1 MSHATGN
8 PPPEN
13 QASLALDALVDQLV
27 AYHGDDV
34 ALASSDDTGVRAVRR
49 LVEGELAAIQPRL
62 EGNEDRQRLA
72 HLGRWLEQ
80 EIARLAPVFEARHE
94 RLLPSWAL
102 DHPNSRLHHQGRL
115 LLSNA
120 IGRDLEG
127 PHVDEPLD
135 PACDLA
141 SLMVG
146 LESRHEEG
154 LARQVLDLYLSLSG
168 DYEITRLL
176 SLFRVCHA
184 LSGARRSLERRDLAG
199 EDLEHPALLAETM
212 AECRRFLALAEAHAD
227 FRFPSLVISVG
238 MSGSGKSRFTRGL
251 VEGLGGVRLCSDV
264 ERRRLV
270 ESDSVSNAD
279 LFSEET
285 THHTYQRLA
294 SLAGI
299 LLDAGLVACVDGT
312 FLRRWQRDLLR
323 QQAEARGLPCLLV
336 SFEADDATLK
346 GRIEKRAHR
355 QGVARED
362 SLAVLARQQAEFE
375 PFGEEERF
383 HLVHLDSTAD
393 NAGETLAGLIR
404 EHVRL

>member
-1 MSHATGN
+1 MSHTTGN
-8 PPPEN
+8 PPLDNPAPLE
-13 QASLALDALVDQLV
+13 LDALVDQLV
-27 AYHGDDV
+27 AYHGGDI
-34 ALASSDDTGVRAVRR
+34 ALASSDDTGIRAVRR
-49 LVEGELAAIQPRL
+49 LVEGELAAIRLRL
-62 EGNEDRQRLA
+62 EGHEDRQRLV
-72 HLGRWLEQ
+72 HLGGWLEQ
-80 EIARLAPVFEARHE
+80 EIARLTPVFEARYE

-102 DHPNSRLHHQGRL
+102 AHPHSRLHHQGRL

-141 SLMVG
+141 SLLLG
-146 LESRHEEG
+146 LESRHEEN
-154 LARQVLDLYLSLSG
+154 LARRVLDRYLSLSG
-168 DYEITRLL
+168 DYEMTRLL

-184 LSGARRSLERRDLAG
+184 LSGVRRSLERRDSAG

-212 AECRRFLALAEAHAD
+212 AECRRFLDLAEAHAD
-227 FRFPSLVISVG
+227 FRFPPLVISVG
-238 MSGSGKSRFTRGL
+238 VSGSGKSRFTRDL
-251 VEGLGGVRLCSDV
+251 VEGLGAVRLCSDV

-270 ESDSVSNAD
+270 ETGADAD

-285 THHTYQRLA
+285 TNHTYQRLA

-336 SFEADDATLK
+336 SFEADDATLQA
-346 GRIEKRAHR
+346 RIEKRAHR
-355 QGVARED
+355 HGVARED
-362 SLAVLARQQAEFE
+362 SLAILARQQADLE
-375 PFGEEERF
+375 PFADEER
-383 HLVHLDSTAD
+383 HSLLHLDTTAE
-393 NAGETLAGLIR
+393 NAAETLAGLIR

>member
-1 MSHATGN
+1 MTRIPVIPSARIDDMSQTTGN
-8 PPPEN
+8 PSPPN
-13 QASLALDALVDQLV
+13 QASLELDALVDQLV
-27 AYHGDDV
+27 AYHGEEV
-34 ALASSDDTGVRAVRR
+34 SPASPADAGVRAVRR
-49 LVEGELAAIQPRL
+49 LAEAKMDAIRHRL
-62 EGNEDRQRLA
+62 EGDEDLQRLA

-80 EIARLAPVFEARHE
+80 DIERISPVFEARHA
-94 RLLPSWAL
+94 RLVPSWAL

-120 IGRDLEG
+120 IGRDLEA
-127 PHVDEPLD
+127 PHVDDPLD

-141 SLMVG
+141 SLLVG

-154 LARQVLDLYLSLSG
+154 LAHQVLDRYLSLSG

-184 LSGARRSLERRDLAG
+184 LSGARRSLERRSLAG
-199 EDLEHPALLAETM
+199 KDLEHPALLAEIM
-212 AECRRFLALAEAHAD
+212 AECRRFLALAEVHAD
-227 FRFPSLVISVG
+227 FRFPPLVISVG
-238 MSGSGKSRFTRGL
+238 VSGSGKSRFTRGL
-251 VEGLGGVRLCSDV
+251 VEGLGAVRLCSDV

-270 ESDSVSNAD
+270 DTDADGRAD
-279 LFSEET
+279 LFYDEA

-336 SFEADDATLK
+336 SFEADHATLK
-346 GRIEKRAHR
+346 GRIE
-355 QGVARED
+355 
-362 SLAVLARQQAEFE
+362 
-375 PFGEEERF
+375 
-383 HLVHLDSTAD
+383 
-393 NAGETLAGLIR
+393 TLAGLIR
-404 EHVRL
+404 DHVGV